1 MVPSDPDVEEVLGR
15 VANPGLFYQDPDPTF
30 ERKKTDP
37 NLTKF

>member
-1 MVPSDPDVEEVLGR
+1 MVQSVPELPEVLGR
-15 VANPGLFYQDPDPTF
+15 VADPGVFYQDPDPTF